1 MTRFS
6 LILLFLGFG
15 YCSHGQVYK
24 ADLVCVKEEESFKS
38 IANIAYLDYNTKK
51 KYVELAFQD
60 TLYCYKI
67 LQTKKPKDKQRFVV
81 WFKKTDDNMLWN
93 TTEEGNYVFGFKIG
107 EQTYWYRELT
117 NPSRAEYNQFVEGKP
132 RKVY

>member
-1 MTRFS
+1 MTRVS

-24 ADLVCVKEEESFKS
+24 ADLVCIKEEESFKS

-60 TLYCYKI
+60 TLYYYKI
-67 LQTKKPKDKQRFVV
+67 LQTKKPKDKQLFVV

-117 NPSRAEYNQFVEGKP
+117 NPSRAEYDQFVEGKP

>member
-6 LILLFLGFG
+6 IILLFLGLG

-24 ADLVCVKEEESFKS
+24 ADLVCVKEDESFKS

-60 TLYCYKI
+60 TLYRYKI
-67 LQTKKPKDKQRFVV
+67 LQTKRPKDKQRFVV

-93 TTEEGNYVFGFKIG
+93 TTEEGNYIFGFKIG

-117 NPSRAEYNQFVEGKP
+117 NPSRAEYDQFVEGKP